1 MLLVM
6 LSADLHEAAIERATE
21 TFGALSTPSRLRI
34 LLALADGEATV
45 TDLVDAT
52 GFPQPLVSQHLK
64 TLRGLRLARVRRSGR
79 QAYYALDDDHILG
92 IINDALDHAHEE
104 LSHPRRTT
112 PTGDSSQGANA
123 WEHSTLD
130 AETYR

>member
-6 LSADLHEAAIERATE
+6 PSADLHEAAIERATE

-104 LSHPRRTT
+104 LSQPPGHDTH
-112 PTGDSSQGANA
+112 G
-123 WEHSTLD
+123 
-130 AETYR
+130 